1 MLLTPEYNGLTA
13 DIGQY
18 DIAFSETYITLEKA
32 RERLRDSDPNKDLT
46 SSWDGD
52 LEGQLARFHAQDDTA
67 TKNDG
72 DELDE
77 HGYISMNL
85 HSSSYIC
92 AIPKVK
98 ETLQNTTAEKQ
109 DEQPETDL
117 ATAADR
123 GWRLLEDMEGK
134 PCLYFS
140 TGWWSYSF
148 CYNGAVSQ
156 FHALTPGVNG
166 ARIWPPT
173 EDPSVPTY
181 TLGKYERKTVDATAS
196 SQDPSPTQ
204 HAGELQTKAE
214 TSYLVQR
221 LGGGTT
227 CDLTGKP
234 RKVEVQFHCHPQ
246 STDRIGWIKET
257 STCAY
262 MMVIYT
268 PRLCNDVAFLPPKA
282 THVHR
287 ITCQQVL
294 RPDQVADWEARKS
307 DEATRKMIGQ
317 GKSDKPKVM
326 VGKIEVGAQRLIG
339 GEGKK
344 IERGRVVLTTEERA
358 EIVMMQK
365 DGQIQGLSKEE
376 LEKLDLNPEAI
387 ATFQKELQK
396 LAGKKDWKIVRID
409 EPNGQIQLRG
419 IVGSNA
425 GKKLSGKEKTDD
437 PPPNRDG
444 EEGSEEEYYLEEI

>member
-1 MLLTPEYNGLTA
+1 MKGSGPH
-13 DIGQY
+13 
-18 DIAFSETYITLEKA
+18 K
-32 RERLRDSDPNKDLT
+32 DPI

-52 LEGQLARFHAQDDTA
+52 IEGQLARFHAPDGTP

-72 DELDE
+72 DEDNEREYMPMTLRD
-77 HGYISMNL
+77 
-85 HSSSYIC
+85 SSYIC
-92 AIPKVK
+92 AIPRAK
-98 ETLQNTTAEKQ
+98 ESPQNTTTAKEE
-109 DEQPETDL
+109 EQPETDL

-148 CYNGAVSQ
+148 CYNGAVTQ

-166 ARIWPPT
+166 AHLWPPT
-173 EDPSVPTY
+173 EDPNTHSYV
-181 TLGKYERKTVDATAS
+181 LGKYEQKTMDAKTS
-196 SQDPSPTQ
+196 SEDSTPKQV
-204 HAGELQTKAE
+204 GELQTKAE
-214 TSYLVQR
+214 TSYLVQQ
-221 LGGGTT
+221 LSGGTA

-234 RKVEVQFHCHPQ
+234 RQVEVQFHCHPQ

-257 STCAY
+257 ATCAY

-268 PRLCNDVAFLPPKA
+268 PRLCNDMAFLPPKA

-287 ITCQQVL
+287 ITCQEVL
-294 RPDQVADWEARKS
+294 RPDEVAEWEARKS
-307 DEATRKMIGQ
+307 EEATRKTIGQ
-317 GKSDKPKVM
+317 GEADKPRVM
-326 VGKIEVGAQRLIG
+326 LGTIEVGAQKMVG

-344 IERGRVVLTTEERA
+344 IERGRVVLTAEERA

-376 LEKLDLNPEAI
+376 LERLDLNPEAI
-387 ATFQKELQK
+387 ATFQKGLQK
-396 LAGKKDWKIVRID
+396 LAGKKDWKIEMID
-409 EPNGQIQLRG
+409 EPNGQVQLRG

-425 GKKLSGKEKTDD
+425 GKKLSGKANTED
-437 PPPNRDG
+437 PPTNEGGD
-444 EEGSEEEYYLEEI
+444 EGSEEEYKEEI